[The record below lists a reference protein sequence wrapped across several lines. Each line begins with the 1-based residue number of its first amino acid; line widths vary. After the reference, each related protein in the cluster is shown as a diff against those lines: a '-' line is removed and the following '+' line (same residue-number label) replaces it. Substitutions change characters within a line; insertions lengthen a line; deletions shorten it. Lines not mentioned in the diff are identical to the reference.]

1 MRGIATAGRVG
12 MHRSPDLIH
21 FVCPSD
27 AGFLIFVS
35 LRLGLN
41 SYSLPGI
48 VKRDPGLS
56 RTAFVAA
63 WQRCCSR
70 SGKERN
76 PGGAVGHVGITKAW
90 QTLPIF

>member
-27 AGFLIFVS
+27 AGFLIFVL

-41 SYSLPGI
+41 SYSFPFV
-48 VKRDPGLS
+48 VKPDPGLS
-56 RTAFVAA
+56 RTACTASG
-63 WQRCCSR
+63 QRPE
-70 SGKERN
+70 SGPDKERN
-76 PGGAVGHVGITKAW
+76 RVGAVGHVRITKAW